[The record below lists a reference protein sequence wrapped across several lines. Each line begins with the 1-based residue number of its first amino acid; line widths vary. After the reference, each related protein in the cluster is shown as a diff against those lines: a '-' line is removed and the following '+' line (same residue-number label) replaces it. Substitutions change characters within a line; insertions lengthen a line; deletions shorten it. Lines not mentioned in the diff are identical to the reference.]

1 MAPPAESGSP
11 SRGGDRSGRGGRGSG
26 GRSGGGRDGDRRGS
40 GGRSGG
46 GRDGRGDDRR
56 PNLDRRRRAPDSA
69 GPSTWGGV
77 ARRGA
82 GRLEREEYEDRP
94 ERAELTAE
102 RTTRPRRPEPDRSD
116 RLRTEAAEAISRSA
130 AGRRPERSPRALA
143 RIPLPDTPVRL
154 PDADVLFRRAF
165 GDRAGGRALG
175 RLEEA
180 ARAFRDERFQDARR
194 ILNQLVER
202 ADQVPEVL
210 ELLGLVHYRMGHW
223 RAGAKRLE
231 VFRELTG
238 STEQHPVL
246 ADCHRAQGRWDDV
259 DALWIELRDASPSA
273 SLVTEGR
280 LVAAGAIA
288 DQGRLAEAVR
298 LLEKGWKIPSRP
310 RDHHL
315 RRAYALADL
324 YERSGANPR
333 ARELFAWIRRHDG
346 GFADVA
352 DRVRS
357 LA

>member
-1 MAPPAESGSP
+1 M
-11 SRGGDRSGRGGRGSG
+11 
-26 GRSGGGRDGDRRGS
+26 
-40 GGRSGG
+40 
-46 GRDGRGDDRR
+46 
-56 PNLDRRRRAPDSA
+56 
-69 GPSTWGGV
+69 
-77 ARRGA
+77 
-82 GRLEREEYEDRP
+82 
-94 ERAELTAE
+94 TAE
-102 RTTRPRRPEPDRSD
+102 RTTRPRRPEPERSD
-116 RLRTEAAEAISRSA
+116 RLRTEAAEAISRGA
-130 AGRRPERSPRALA
+130 AGRSPGRSPRALE
-143 RIPLPDTPVRL
+143 RISLPDSPIRL
-154 PDADVLFRRAF
+154 PDADVLFRRAL

-180 ARAFRDERFQDARR
+180 ARAFEDERFQDARR

-202 ADQVPEVL
+202 TTGVPEVL

-223 RAGAKRLE
+223 RAGSKRLE
-231 VFRELTG
+231 AFRELTC

-246 ADCHRAQGRWDDV
+246 ADCYRAQRRWDDV
-259 DALWIELRDASPSA
+259 EVLWVELRDASPSA
-273 SLVTEGR
+273 PLVTEGR

-288 DQGRLAEAVR
+288 DQGRLAEAVS

-324 YERSGANPR
+324 YERSGATPR
-333 ARELFAWIRRHDG
+333 ARELFTWVRGHDG

>member
-1 MAPPAESGSP
+1 
-11 SRGGDRSGRGGRGSG
+11 
-26 GRSGGGRDGDRRGS
+26 
-40 GGRSGG
+40 
-46 GRDGRGDDRR
+46 
-56 PNLDRRRRAPDSA
+56 
-69 GPSTWGGV
+69 V

-333 ARELFAWIRRHDG
+333 ARELFAWIRGHDG

>member
-1 MAPPAESGSP
+1 M
-11 SRGGDRSGRGGRGSG
+11 
-26 GRSGGGRDGDRRGS
+26 
-40 GGRSGG
+40 
-46 GRDGRGDDRR
+46 
-56 PNLDRRRRAPDSA
+56 
-69 GPSTWGGV
+69 
-77 ARRGA
+77 
-82 GRLEREEYEDRP
+82 
-94 ERAELTAE
+94 
-102 RTTRPRRPEPDRSD
+102 
-116 RLRTEAAEAISRSA
+116 
-130 AGRRPERSPRALA
+130 
-143 RIPLPDTPVRL
+143 
-154 PDADVLFRRAF
+154 
-165 GDRAGGRALG
+165 
-175 RLEEA
+175 
-180 ARAFRDERFQDARR
+180 
-194 ILNQLVER
+194 ER

-231 VFRELTG
+231 AFRELTG
-238 STEQHPVL
+238 STEQQPVR

-333 ARELFAWIRRHDG
+333 ARELFAWIRGHDG